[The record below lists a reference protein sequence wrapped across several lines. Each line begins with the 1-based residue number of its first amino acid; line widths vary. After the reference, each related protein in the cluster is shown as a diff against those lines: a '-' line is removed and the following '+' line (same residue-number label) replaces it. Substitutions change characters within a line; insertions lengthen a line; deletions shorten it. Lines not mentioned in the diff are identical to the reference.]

1 MLYFSSQISRTCC
14 LWNSLIK
21 LQCILW
27 LRNQMQN
34 TLRLHSS
41 WTFHGKV
48 PPEKPSQ
55 SVEKANEY
63 CLLVCNMI
71 APESGAQLYEGLTFQ
86 RGDGAL
92 FGSRS
97 ADDGQ
102 QKCQDLGA
110 QDTYPQYLRI
120 QVSNSRTNEAS
131 RTARKVHPLASG
143 ASKKTCETAWCCNHS
158 RKGAIL

>member
-1 MLYFSSQISRTCC
+1 
-14 LWNSLIK
+14 
-21 LQCILW
+21 
-27 LRNQMQN
+27 MQN

-55 SVEKANEY
+55 SVEKASEY

-102 QKCQDLGA
+102 QKCQDHGA
-110 QDTYPQYLRI
+110 QDTYPQYLRN
-120 QVSNSRTNEAS
+120 QVSNSRTNKAS
-131 RTARKVHPLASG
+131 RTVRKVHPLASG
-143 ASKKTCETAWCCNHS
+143 KQENMRNCMVLEPYQKRSYTLIVRASIWERMTIFLSLPIDHIFTRRGLW
-158 RKGAIL
+158 